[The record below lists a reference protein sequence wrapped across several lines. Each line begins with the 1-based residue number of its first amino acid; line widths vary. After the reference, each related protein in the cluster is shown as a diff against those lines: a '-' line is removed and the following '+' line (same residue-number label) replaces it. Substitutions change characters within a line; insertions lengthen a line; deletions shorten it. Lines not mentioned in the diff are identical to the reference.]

1 MRSTLSEKN
10 NELKEQSTT
19 DSEEKPYLSYEQDG
33 EKKNIYKS
41 NLVDAELEITVK
53 GNQLALAEIC
63 AWTINGLAQ
72 LEQDSEQITQA
83 RKIEQLTQLK
93 QSFEFLRN
101 YSFELLRVTLEKGE
115 KNDN

>member
-1 MRSTLSEKN
+1 MREKN
-10 NELKEQSTT
+10 EHTQGFFVHFVHIGQSFLVTEKELQ
-19 DSEEKPYLSYEQDG
+19 Q
-33 EKKNIYKS
+33 
-41 NLVDAELEITVK
+41 EITVK

-115 KNDN
+115 KNDIC